1 MHSPMDISRDS
12 LAFRPNRSRDFGIGR
27 PRELPRYWRKVK
39 ATLGIV
45 CGSAVLGMV
54 ALAQAQTAPAPGQPA
69 PATLSIDQAVDEALR
84 NNLDLLAEK
93 QNVPV
98 AKAREITAALRPNPT
113 VMLTWDYLDWLRRGL
128 SAANSA
134 GPSEFTPQFNYT
146 WERGG
151 KRDRRM
157 ELAAAVTS
165 IAELRLLDSMRQ
177 LGLAVR
183 LACVDFL
190 LARENVV
197 LAEQNLSVFKDIVQV
212 NEAKVHAGDLA
223 GVELIRTRV
232 AQQQLQNDVA
242 QAQLK
247 LQTARNNIQQLL
259 GRNTLLPEFEITGSL
274 RNDGAVLMLDEIRRQ
289 ALADRP
295 DLQALRKDIVRA
307 QADERLQQANAKQ
320 DITTG
325 LVYHHQ
331 YGYSTGRTFGVMATI
346 PLPVYD
352 HNQGEIARAQR
363 ETTQS
368 QYRVKAMETSIT
380 TEVQNAWQQY
390 TTAKAL
396 LDRIRGDLL
405 TQAQQVRD
413 ITEFSYRRGEASLLE
428 FLDAQ
433 RTYNDTMQSYNDA
446 RADYTRSLFLI
457 DAVTAKS
464 VTP

>member
-1 MHSPMDISRDS
+1 M
-12 LAFRPNRSRDFGIGR
+12 
-27 PRELPRYWRKVK
+27 
-39 ATLGIV
+39 
-45 CGSAVLGMV
+45 
-54 ALAQAQTAPAPGQPA
+54 
-69 PATLSIDQAVDEALR
+69 
-84 NNLDLLAEK
+84 AEK

-113 VMLTWDYLDWLRRGL
+113 VLLTWDYLDWLRRGL
-128 SAANSA
+128 SAQNSA

-151 KRDRRM
+151 KRERRIA
-157 ELAAAVTS
+157 LASTVTS

-190 LARENVV
+190 LAREDVD
-197 LAEQNLSVFKDIVQV
+197 LAKQNLTVFNDIVQV

-232 AQQQLQNDVA
+232 AQQQLQNAVA

-259 GRNTLLPEFEITGSL
+259 GRNTHLSEFEVTGSL
-274 RNDGAVLMLDEIRRQ
+274 RSDDMVLTLEEMKKQ
-289 ALADRP
+289 AGQQRP
-295 DLQALRKDIVRA
+295 DLLATRKDVVRA
-307 QADERLQQANAKQ
+307 DADEKLQQAMAKQ
-320 DITTG
+320 DLTTG
-325 LVYHHQ
+325 LLYHHQ
-331 YGYSTGRTFGVMATI
+331 YGYSNGRTFGAMITI

-352 HNQGEIARAQR
+352 RNQGEIARAER
-363 ETTQS
+363 ERTQS
-368 QYRVKAMETSIT
+368 QFRVKAMENSIA
-380 TEVQNAWQQY
+380 TEVENAWQQY
-390 TTAKAL
+390 TTAKGL

-405 TQAQQVRD
+405 SQARQVRD

-457 DAVTAKS
+457 DAVTGKS
-464 VTP
+464 VNP